1 MIECLPSIHKALSS
15 NLRTQEGKEKEGE
28 EREGDRGRE
37 GRDGREGRGQQSL
50 ELENRI
56 QAHLLCGL
64 WHASLSFCPLLCK
77 METI

>member
-1 MIECLPSIHKALSS
+1 M
-15 NLRTQEGKEKEGE
+15 EG
-28 EREGDRGRE
+28 GRE
-37 GRDGREGRGQQSL
+37 EMGGRGQQSL

-64 WHASLSFCPLLCK
+64 WQASLSFCPLLCE